1 MTPTPHDKAFAIVEA
16 GYDKIGSHYTEERG
30 KFDNWKEVRAFC
42 SALPGKAKVLDAGS
56 GTGIPIARYLIQE
69 GFEVVGIDLS
79 KNMVS
84 VARKNVP
91 EAEFMQMNMAA
102 IDLPPASFD
111 GLISCYAIFHVPRE
125 KHAAIFR
132 SFHSLL
138 KPRGVMLVTV
148 ASCEWEE
155 VEKYLGV
162 EMFWSHFDPLDT
174 GSLITDAGFE
184 IEFGRNVTSGGE
196 THHWVLARKN

>member
-1 MTPTPHDKAFAIVEA
+1 MMLTPHDKAFKIVEA
-16 GYDKIGSHYTEERG
+16 GYDKIGSRYLKERE

-42 SALPGKAKVLDAGS
+42 SALPSKAKVLDVGS
-56 GTGIPIARYLIQE
+56 GTGIPIARHLIQN

-84 VARKNVP
+84 VARENVP

-102 IDLPPASFD
+102 IDMPSESFD

-125 KHAAIFR
+125 KHAHIFR

-138 KPRGVMLVTV
+138 KPRGIMLVTI

-174 GSLITDAGFE
+174 ESLITDAGFK
-184 IEFGRNVTSGGE
+184 IEFGRNVESGGE
-196 THHWVLARKN
+196 RHHWVLARKN